1 MSGTLKANK
10 QGKAPQT
17 APSKSGHPD
26 TPPNT
31 PSPTQV
37 LSVNAITSDH
47 VQQFL
52 DILKQAARGISSSD
66 PEASPS
72 EKNEDGTKPIRAWKP
87 KSLSVYQLYD

>member
-1 MSGTLKANK
+1 MSGTLKTNK

-26 TPPNT
+26 TPLNT
-31 PSPTQV
+31 PTQV
-37 LSVNAITSDH
+37 LSVEAITSDH

-52 DILKQAARGISSSD
+52 NILKQVAGGTSSSG

-72 EKNEDGTKPIRAWKP
+72 EKNEDGTKPIRASKLKIP
-87 KSLSVYQLYD
+87 TVHEMYD

>member
-1 MSGTLKANK
+1 MSGALKANK

-26 TPPNT
+26 TPLDT
-31 PSPTQV
+31 PTQV

-52 DILKQAARGISSSD
+52 DILKGARGTSRSGL
-66 PEASPS
+66 EASPS
-72 EKNEDGTKPIRAWKP
+72 EKNEDGTKPIRASKP
-87 KSLSVYQLYD
+87 KIPSIYQLYD